1 MRSNEDGVIP
11 MAQELPRR
19 DKCSRLVMPSNE
31 DGAIPMDLPGRRPA
45 NARTHALSQS
55 QRQRGEAAHGESAHN
70 KGVNSLNSQF
80 RIRKPTTQ
88 NRFHWGLTSRPTPRT
103 TQMPLVNTKTF
114 GTLAPDCAFAVG
126 AAAALALDPL
136 SALLWGSACERA
148 ESAHISEIQIERAS
162 HRAL

>member
-80 RIRKPTTQ
+80 GNLYVELHASGGLLPPKTT
-88 NRFHWGLTSRPTPRT
+88 RYCHPRP
-103 TQMPLVNTKTF
+103 
-114 GTLAPDCAFAVG
+114 
-126 AAAALALDPL
+126 
-136 SALLWGSACERA
+136 
-148 ESAHISEIQIERAS
+148 
-162 HRAL
+162 

>member
-1 MRSNEDGVIP
+1 MMRSNEDGVIP

-80 RIRKPTTQ
+80 GNLRHI
-88 NRFHWGLTSRPTPRT
+88 NRFHWGLTSLPTPRT